1 MTPAQWKVLLQVGA
15 GLILA
20 ASLCAAGFAC
30 AWYWQENSYTRQL
43 ADQSSSYQADL
54 LSITNAG
61 AAQNRRALEQQL
73 AAEARAAASDERYT
87 KEKAYD
93 LAENEKLRRAV
104 ADGTRRLRIAGA
116 CPANSDGH
124 GNLPGTA
131 SGAGLGDAGA
141 VELSGAAGRS
151 VLDIRAGI
159 IADRKA
165 LKALQD
171 YVRGLGLLSTTP

>member
-20 ASLCAAGFAC
+20 AGLCAAGFAC
-30 AWYWQENSYTRQL
+30 AWFWQENSYTRQL

-61 AAQNRRALEQQL
+61 AIQNRKALEQQQ

-87 KEKAYD
+87 KEKSDA
-93 LAENEKLRRAV
+93 LAENEILRRAV
-104 ADGTRRLRIAGA
+104 ADGTRRLRIAGT
-116 CPANSDGH
+116 CPANSDGR

-131 SGAGLGDAGA
+131 VAAVLGDAGS
-141 VELSGAAGRS
+141 VELSGTAGRT
-151 VLDIRAGI
+151 VFDIRAGI

-171 YVRGLGLLSTTP
+171 YISKACVPLPAQ

>member
-1 MTPAQWKVLLQVGA
+1 VTPAQWQVLVKVGA
-15 GLILA
+15 RLILSA
-20 ASLCAAGFAC
+20 CLCATGFAC

-61 AAQNRRALEQQL
+61 AAQNRRALEQQQ

-87 KEKAYD
+87 KEKLHD

-104 ADGTRRLRIAGA
+104 ADGNRRLRIAGT
-116 CPANSDGH
+116 CPATSDGS
-124 GNLPGTA
+124 GDLPGTA
-131 SGAGLGDAGA
+131 VAAGLGDAGT
-141 VELSGAAGRS
+141 VELSGAAGRT
-151 VLDIRAGI
+151 VFDIRAGI

-171 YVRGLGLLSTTP
+171 YVKGLGPSVTNQ